1 MATMNITISSTRPLM
16 MQAETLAN
24 PLSAI
29 TKAHKAVAGKRKKTE
44 DDYLWLLESEW
55 RASMYHDP
63 KIGPYLPGLN
73 IEACLFEGAKAFK
86 LGKLSKQALSVMDD
100 RVPLEY
106 EGPRDIKG
114 MYGDGSSAFVDVR
127 GVNVGGRKVM
137 RARPLFLRW
146 GCSFTLGYMEDLID
160 AQDVRRIVEH
170 AGRVVGIGT
179 YRPRFGRFEVV
190 S

>member
-1 MATMNITISSTRPLM
+1 MATMKISIQSTRPLM
-16 MQAETLAN
+16 MQSETLAN
-24 PLSAI
+24 PLSAV
-29 TKAHKAVAGKRKKTE
+29 TKAHKAVAGKRKKSE
-44 DDYLWLLESEW
+44 DDYMWLLQSEW
-55 RASMYHDP
+55 TASMYHDA
-63 KIGPYLPGLN
+63 KFGPYLPGLN

-100 RVPLEY
+100 KVPLDY
-106 EGPRDIKG
+106 DGPRDVKT
-114 MYGDGSSAFVDVR
+114 MYGDGGTPFVDVR
-127 GVNVGGRKVM
+127 GVNVSGRKVM

-146 GCSFTLGYMEDLID
+146 GCAFTLGYMEDLID

-190 S
+190 A

>member
-24 PLSAI
+24 PLHRE
-29 TKAHKAVAGKRKKTE
+29 TVAHKAVATKKKKSE
-44 DDYLWLLESEW
+44 DDYLWLLHNEW
-55 RASMYHDP
+55 RVNMYHDA
-63 KIGPYLPGLN
+63 KVGPHIPPLN
-73 IEACLFEGAKAFK
+73 IEACLIEAAKSFR
-86 LGKLSKQALSVMDD
+86 LGKDVKQAVSVVDD
-100 RVPLEY
+100 LIPLEY

-114 MYGDGSSAFVDVR
+114 MYGDGSSVFVDVR
-127 GVNVGGRKVM
+127 GVSVSGRKVM